1 MTETS
6 PAPRKL
12 EGTHRRVS
20 ICVSWRYPAEAG
32 RELCELNNRYSSM
45 LEVRRVAYPKYEWV
59 MGRVD

>member
-6 PAPRKL
+6 TTPRKL
-12 EGTHRRVS
+12 EGIHRRVS
-20 ICVSWRYPAEAG
+20 LYVSWNLSAEAG